1 MTTLAI
7 TRAKIAGEI
16 TRTDLGTKIDTA
28 LNDAIKLWE
37 AHRFAFNERRYLI
50 NTVPSQEY
58 YDLVAPT
65 LLTFAGVAVPTGETI
80 LEIDSITNTVSNF
93 PYPLTERTQQ
103 WFDRYQSLPT
113 QYTGQPDSYGIYGNQ
128 LRLFP
133 VPDVAGPGVGGAY
146 PINISAHAR
155 LGPNPLV
162 GDDDSNDWLIEGEL
176 LIREQAKVM
185 LYRFPLKDA
194 DGMQLSQQAADNAF
208 ASLTRKM
215 NAKATTGTTPP
226 WNL

>member
-16 TRTDLGTKIDTA
+16 TRTDLGTKIDAA

-37 AHRFAFNERRYLI
+37 SSRFHFNERRYKI
-50 NTVPSQEY
+50 NAVATVEY
-58 YDLVAPT
+58 YDMVGPT
-65 LLTFAGVAVPTGETI
+65 LQTFAGSAVPTGETI
-80 LEIDSITNTVSNF
+80 IEIDSITATQGNS
-93 PYPLTERTQQ
+93 PYPLTPRTQQ
-103 WFDRYQSLPT
+103 WFDRYQSS
-113 QYTGQPDSYGIYGNQ
+113 TGSTGGPPSDYGIYGDQ
-128 LRLFP
+128 IRLFP
-133 VPDVAGPGVGGAY
+133 VPDAVYA
-146 PINISAHAR
+146 INISAHAR
-155 LGPNPLV
+155 LGPNPLT
-162 GDDDSNDWLIEGEL
+162 GDADTNAWLTEGEL

-194 DGMQLSQQAADNAF
+194 DGMQLSQAAADNAF

-215 NAKATTGTTPP
+215 NAKAATGSTPP

>member
-16 TRTDLGTKIDTA
+16 TRTDLGTKIDAA

-37 AHRFAFNERRYLI
+37 GTRFTFNERRYKI
-50 NTVPSQEY
+50 NTVATVEY
-58 YDLVAPT
+58 YDFTAPT
-65 LLTFAGVAVPTGETI
+65 LQTFAGGAVPLGETVI
-80 LEIDSITNTVSNF
+80 EIDSITATQGTT
-93 PYPLTERTQQ
+93 PDPLTQRTQQ
-103 WFDRYQSLPT
+103 WFDRYQSS
-113 QYTGQPDSYGIYGNQ
+113 TGSTGGPPSDYGIYGNQ

-133 VPDVAGPGVGGAY
+133 VPDAAY
-146 PINISAHAR
+146 AINISAHAR

-194 DGMQLSQQAADNAF
+194 DGMSLSQQAADNAF

-215 NAKATTGTTPP
+215 SAKAFTGSTPP